1 MLELQNKTDGSG
13 RGEAVLELQNKTDG
27 SGRVNCAGAAE

>member
-27 SGRVNCAGAAE
+27 SGRGEAVRDAE